1 MVVTG
6 VALGCERG
14 ASRHLRRST
23 VTSRKL
29 AMWALVIV
37 LGGVVEGVGSRLFG
51 PELRL
56 LLSEDVDLALE
67 VFVFAL

>member
-14 ASRHLRRST
+14 TSRHLRRST
-23 VTSRKL
+23 VTSREL

-37 LGGVVEGVGSRLFG
+37 LGGVVEGVGSWLFG